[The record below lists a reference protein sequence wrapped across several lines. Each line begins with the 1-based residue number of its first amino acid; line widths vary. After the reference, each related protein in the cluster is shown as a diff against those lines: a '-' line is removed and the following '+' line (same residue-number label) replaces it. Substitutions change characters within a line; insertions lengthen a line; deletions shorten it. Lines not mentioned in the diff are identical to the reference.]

1 MATEMPGVSS
11 CGGAVPRGRAA
22 NGATPLRNAAE
33 YGTPETV
40 TTLLD
45 AGANPKTW
53 TEDGEAPPDVAKR
66 NDRLTGTK
74 ACWRLYDTRFR

>member
-11 CGGAVPRGRAA
+11 RGGAVPRGRAA
-22 NGATPLRNAAE
+22 NGATRLHNAAE

-53 TEDGEAPPDVAKR
+53 TEDGEAPPTLQR
-66 NDRLTGTK
+66 GTT
-74 ACWRLYDTRFR
+74 D